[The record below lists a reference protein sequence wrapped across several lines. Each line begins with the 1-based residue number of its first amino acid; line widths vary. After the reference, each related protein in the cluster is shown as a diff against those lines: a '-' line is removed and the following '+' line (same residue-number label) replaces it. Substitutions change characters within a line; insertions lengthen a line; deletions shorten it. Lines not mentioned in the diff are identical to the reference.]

1 MRAVLWDM
9 DGTLVDSEKLWD
21 IAIQELYARFG
32 GELSPQVR
40 AVVRLAFFDDLTHE
54 EISRRLGMPLGTVK
68 SHIRRSLSRMRNRL
82 EVTRVTP

>member
-32 GELSPQVR
+32 GQLSPQVR
-40 AVVRLAFFDDLTHE
+40 AATVGDIQPLTVAA
-54 EISRRLGMPLGTVK
+54 SKARKVGA
-68 SHIRRSLSRMRNRL
+68 
-82 EVTRVTP
+82 